1 MPGTFHVDIVT
12 PEKVILR
19 EEAVSLRAPGVEG
32 SFGLLVNHSPLLAE
46 LTAGELRLRKPGGEE
61 IDLAVGGGF
70 LQVFDNKVTVL
81 ADTAERLDEI
91 DVERARRAK
100 EVAREAL
107 KAAQATYN
115 QIAIDQ
121 AQAAL
126 DRADNRIR
134 LGS

>member
-46 LTAGELRLRKPGGEE
+46 LTAGELRLRKSTGEE

-70 LQVFDNKVTVL
+70 LQVYDNKVTVL
-81 ADTAERLDEI
+81 ADTAENLDEI
-91 DVERARRAK
+91 DVERARRAR
-100 EVAREAL
+100 EVARDAL
-107 KAAQATYN
+107 KAAQTTFNETAV
-115 QIAIDQ
+115 AQ